1 MAKRTGGK
9 QGIIGAVGAVLIGSA
24 ILLFVVTMV
33 LNSLMASAYPHDGTP
48 TTAQDT
54 DWAALNASIGQLKTF
69 LTVCSILLGI
79 LGIVLIGAM
88 IINAIGGGMG

>member
-1 MAKRTGGK
+1 MARKMGAK
-9 QGIIGAVGAVLIGSA
+9 QGIIGAVGAVLIGAA

-33 LNSLMASAYPHDGTP
+33 LNALMASAYPHTGVTV
-48 TTAQDT
+48 AQAA
-54 DWAALNASIGQLKTF
+54 DWTALNSSIGQLKTF